1 MRPLSFSR
9 REKQKPI
16 SQINVVPY
24 IDVMLVLL
32 IIFMIT
38 TPLLTQ
44 GVQVTLPRANA
55 RTLSA
60 DNTDPIIV
68 SVDQSGQLYLN
79 ISEQPDHP
87 LAPQQLALRVAAQI
101 KIDRTRG
108 QKPVILVKGDRQA
121 HYDDIVQA
129 MALLQ
134 QAGIENVGLMTD
146 LNTKAK
152 THLS

>member
-1 MRPLSFSR
+1 MRERGLYR

-44 GVQVTLPRANA
+44 GVQVTLPRVNG
-55 RTLSA
+55 RTLSS
-60 DNTDPIIV
+60 DNTDPMII
-68 SVDQSGQLYLN
+68 SVDKSGQLYLN
-79 ISEQPDHP
+79 ISEHPSQPIS
-87 LAPQQLALRVAAQI
+87 AQQLTVRVAAQI
-101 KIDRTRG
+101 RIDQGHHRN
-108 QKPVILVKGDRQA
+108 PVILIKGDRQA

-134 QAGIENVGLMTD
+134 QAGIEHVGLMTD
-146 LNTKAK
+146 FHANK
-152 THLS
+152 TAHLS